1 MISATPANAHK
12 AAGIIVSGSA
22 TFEASVAMIMTTR
35 AMVTGKGTTLLVLE
49 TRVVVGVVVPLVV
62 VLVLVEA
69 VMQEVPV
76 ESATSGA
83 VQLATHMLFASSGKD
98 EGQGRVHSVLPLL

>member
-1 MISATPANAHK
+1 M
-12 AAGIIVSGSA
+12 
-22 TFEASVAMIMTTR
+22 
-35 AMVTGKGTTLLVLE
+35 TGKGTTLLVLE

-62 VLVLVEA
+62 VLVEA

-83 VQLATHMLFASSGKD
+83 VQLATHMLFSSSGKD